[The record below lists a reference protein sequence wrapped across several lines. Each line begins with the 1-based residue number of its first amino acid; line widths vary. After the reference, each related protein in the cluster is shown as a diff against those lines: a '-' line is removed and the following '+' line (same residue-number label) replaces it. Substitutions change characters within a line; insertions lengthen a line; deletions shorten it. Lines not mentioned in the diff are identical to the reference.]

1 MSDVAAETLAII
13 AKHAKDKTVQMTDK
27 LTDLGV
33 ESLDVIEM
41 IMELEEKFDI
51 HIPFNANDTEMK
63 DFQTAGDIVTRD
75 RKARRGQRR
84 ECRESRCRHRR
95 GGRLPD
101 RSHRC

>member
-13 AKHAKDKTVQMTDK
+13 AKHTKDKKVQLSDK

-41 IMELEEKFDI
+41 VMELEEKFDV

-63 DFQTAGDIVTRD
+63 DFQTAGDVVTAIE
-75 RKARRGQRR
+75 KLVAAKT
-84 ECRESRCRHRR
+84 
-95 GGRLPD
+95 
-101 RSHRC
+101 

>member
-1 MSDVAAETLAII
+1 MGLVCAGGRGGVGGGAGGAEEPLVFVVSPVCQCDDGQAWT
-13 AKHAKDKTVQMTDK
+13 TPVQLSDK

-63 DFQTAGDIVTRD
+63 DFQSVGDIVRAIETLVA
-75 RKARRGQRR
+75 KKT
-84 ECRESRCRHRR
+84 
-95 GGRLPD
+95 
-101 RSHRC
+101 

>member
-1 MSDVAAETLAII
+1 MSDVAAETIAII
-13 AKHAKDKTVQMTDK
+13 AKHAKGKTVQMTDK

-63 DFQTAGDIVTRD
+63 DFQTAGDIVGAIEKLVAAKT
-75 RKARRGQRR
+75 
-84 ECRESRCRHRR
+84 
-95 GGRLPD
+95 
-101 RSHRC
+101 